1 MLRLLGVLL
10 AIWIVF
16 VVLGAVIKALF
27 WLVTVGVVLFLA
39 TAAFGWARRETL
51 RSR

>member
-16 VVLGAVIKALF
+16 VVLGAMIKALF
-27 WLVTVGVVLFLA
+27 WLVILGVVLFLA
-39 TAAFGWARRETL
+39 TAAFGWAKREVL